1 MQSCQELVVT
11 DTKIYGREDVLA
23 RLQSEAEEIAS
34 RTNIQTGSQANVS
47 TSGYPNVGKSST
59 MNPLVGQKR
68 TGVTSTTGKTK
79 HFQTLIISDKLT
91 LCD

>member
-47 TSGYPNVGKSST
+47 TSGYPNVGE
-59 MNPLVGQKR
+59 
-68 TGVTSTTGKTK
+68 
-79 HFQTLIISDKLT
+79 KLNNESLGWAET
-91 LCD
+91 DRRNIDNRQNEAFPNINNIW